1 MKNSF
6 LIKKSKELRNNPT
19 IAENKLWYFLR
30 GRQIENCKFR
40 RQQPIGDYIVDFACL
55 EKKIIV
61 EIDGGQH
68 FENKEDSMRD
78 QWLTSQG
85 YGVLRFWNNDI
96 IQNIESVLEIIRKA
110 CINTH

>member
-1 MKNSF
+1 MKNNF
-6 LIKKSKELRNNPT
+6 LIKKSKDLRNNPT
-19 IAENKLWYFLR
+19 IAENKLWYFLKN
-30 GRQIENCKFR
+30 RQIENCKFR
-40 RQQPIGDYIVDFACL
+40 RQQPIGDYIADFTCL

-68 FENKEDSMRD
+68 FENKEDDIRD

-85 YGVLRFWNNDI
+85 YRVLRFWNNDV

-110 CINTH
+110 CIDTK

>member
-1 MKNSF
+1 MKNKF
-6 LIKKSKELRNNPT
+6 LIKKSRDLRNNPT
-19 IAENKLWYFLR
+19 IAENKLWYFLKN
-30 GRQIENCKFR
+30 RQIENCKFR
-40 RQQPIGDYIVDFACL
+40 RQQPIGDYIADFTCL

-68 FENKEDSMRD
+68 FENKEDYIRD

-85 YGVLRFWNNDI
+85 YRVLRFWNNDV

-110 CINTH
+110 CIDTK

>member
-1 MKNSF
+1 MKNKF
-6 LIKKSKELRNNPT
+6 LIKKSRDLRNNPT

-30 GRQIENCKFR
+30 NRQIENFKFR

-68 FENKEDSMRD
+68 FENNEDSIRD

-85 YGVLRFWNNDI
+85 YRVLRFWNNDV
-96 IQNIESVLEIIRKA
+96 IQNIESVLEKIRKA
-110 CINTH
+110 CLDTK

>member
-1 MKNSF
+1 MKNKF
-6 LIKKSKELRNNPT
+6 LIKKSRDLRNNPT

-30 GRQIENCKFR
+30 NRQIENFKFR
-40 RQQPIGDYIVDFACL
+40 RQQPIGDYIADFTCL

-68 FENKEDSMRD
+68 FENKEDDIRD

-85 YGVLRFWNNDI
+85 YRVLRFWNNDV

-110 CINTH
+110 CIDTK

>member
-1 MKNSF
+1 MKNKF
-6 LIKKSKELRNNPT
+6 LIKKSRDLRNNPT

-30 GRQIENCKFR
+30 NRQIENFKFR

-68 FENKEDSMRD
+68 FENNEDSIRD

-85 YGVLRFWNNDI
+85 YRVLRFWNNDV

-110 CINTH
+110 CIDTK